1 MQSLLQNV
9 SERIHDVQQQQLKDN
24 IIGSNQLYRGKSNG
38 AINLGQISSD
48 SL

>member
-9 SERIHDVQQQQLKDN
+9 SERIHDVQQLKDN
-24 IIGSNQLYRGKSNG
+24 IIGLNQLYRGKSNG

>member
-9 SERIHDVQQQQLKDN
+9 SERIHDVQQQLKDN
-24 IIGSNQLYRGKSNG
+24 IIGLNQLYRGKSNG